1 MSKRFPGKDLYPNLF
16 SSIRIGNLKL
26 KNRIIAAPT
35 SPSMITTEGLF
46 TPEMAAYLE
55 EKALGGCAVVT
66 YGEAIPHSKTGKSHN
81 KQLQLDAFGVRQ
93 GLTESTRMIHNA
105 GGLANIQLSHGGM
118 YGGLA
123 SVGGDIGK
131 DGKAYGPSEMD
142 MPAGHVYEMPKE
154 LIYEIIESYGK
165 AAKLCKDVGYD
176 MVQVHAAH
184 GWLFN
189 QFMSPLFNHRTD
201 EFGGSLENRVR
212 FLSLTLDEVRKNVG
226 PTVAIEL
233 RMNGDDF
240 QEGGLTLSD
249 YVEIAKMV
257 EDKVDMFNISCGNHE
272 DPAMFC
278 RTHPSSFF
286 PRGVNVYLSAEIKKH
301 VNKPVACVGSLNDPA
316 QMEEIIATGQADMVE
331 IGRALVADPYL
342 PKKALEGRADDIS
355 PCLRCYECFG
365 ATGQL
370 EMIKCTVNP
379 TQGQQL
385 EEKYGVPAPEFKKK
399 ILVVGGGPAGM
410 EAAITAAN
418 RGHDVTL
425 VEKENRLGG
434 NLHPAG
440 AAYFKEDI
448 KKLCQ
453 CLERRVEKAGVKV
466 ILNTE
471 VDQYYVEG
479 FAPDALFVAIGSNEL
494 RPPIKGIDGD
504 NVIMAIDAELHPEK
518 LGKKVAIMGGGLVGA
533 EAACS
538 FAKEG
543 HEVSIIE
550 MKPDVAME
558 VNSFYRGGLMPHVQE
573 SAEIFVNTKVTEI
586 TEKGVM
592 VENADGSFLVEAD
605 SVVCALGFRPKTKEV
620 DELCEKVDEY
630 YIIGDC
636 NRVAMIYQAMDAGYH
651 AARRV

>member
-1 MSKRFPGKDLYPNLF
+1 
-16 SSIRIGNLKL
+16 
-26 KNRIIAAPT
+26 
-35 SPSMITTEGLF
+35 
-46 TPEMAAYLE
+46 
-55 EKALGGCAVVT
+55 
-66 YGEAIPHSKTGKSHN
+66 
-81 KQLQLDAFGVRQ
+81 
-93 GLTESTRMIHNA
+93 
-105 GGLANIQLSHGGM
+105 
-118 YGGLA
+118 
-123 SVGGDIGK
+123 
-131 DGKAYGPSEMD
+131 
-142 MPAGHVYEMPKE
+142 
-154 LIYEIIESYGK
+154 
-165 AAKLCKDVGYD
+165 
-176 MVQVHAAH
+176 
-184 GWLFN
+184 
-189 QFMSPLFNHRTD
+189 
-201 EFGGSLENRVR
+201 
-212 FLSLTLDEVRKNVG
+212 
-226 PTVAIEL
+226 
-233 RMNGDDF
+233 
-240 QEGGLTLSD
+240 
-249 YVEIAKMV
+249 
-257 EDKVDMFNISCGNHE
+257 
-272 DPAMFC
+272 
-278 RTHPSSFF
+278 
-286 PRGVNVYLSAEIKKH
+286 
-301 VNKPVACVGSLNDPA
+301 
-316 QMEEIIATGQADMVE
+316 MEEIIATGQADMVE

-504 NVIMAIDAELHPEK
+504 NVIMAIDAELQPEK